1 MRLISEKKLNEI
13 VAFSWLV
20 ASGLLF
26 LCLIS
31 HNPNDIA
38 YLSSQPNTPLDNY
51 VGIAGAYVSW
61 AMLSVIG
68 KGSYFIVGLFVF
80 WALTQWS
87 ERKHLSPWLR
97 ILSCGLFF
105 LASCSTLTLLAGPI
119 VSDQFQVGGI
129 TGYFVAAVLNQ
140 VFGQAAIIVS
150 LALFF
155 LALILATEFM
165 IFTMS
170 LAGINWIQ
178 NHLVETLIDRKEI
191 IMTYIAELKEKR
203 AEIKEPPKP
212 KVKIK
217 GVRVAKATAEEPEDG
232 VLEKAKKSLFR
243 KKTEP
248 KPDEY
253 EDVKVKIKT
262 VKKPPVSKP
271 KATPVVSAGG
281 DYTLPDIN
289 LLVDPVVEGS
299 AADASKLIEEQ
310 SRILDDTMSDFGI
323 DAKVVE
329 AEQGPVITR
338 FELKPGSGV
347 KLQKIT
353 ALQDN
358 IALNLQATSVRIL
371 APIPGKPR
379 IGIEVPNSDKQMVF
393 LKEVLESD
401 EMQAMESTLAFV
413 IGKDA
418 AGAPMIADL
427 DQLPHLLIAG
437 STGSGKTVCMNTIIM
452 SMLYRATPDEVRFIM
467 IDPKMVELIN
477 YNGLP
482 HLLTPVITQTDKV
495 PAVLNWL
502 VSEMDRR
509 YKVLSKSGAREVE
522 IYNERLIEKN
532 LDIENEEDKSQP
544 MPYIVCI
551 IDELA
556 DLMMAQGKEIEF
568 TITRLAQLAR
578 AVGIHMIL
586 ATQRPSV
593 DVITGVIK
601 ANFPARIAFQVTSK
615 VDSRTVLDQNGA
627 DALLGKGDLLYMD
640 PRKSHLTRG
649 QGAWV
654 TDAEINATVDSVKA
668 QKEPVYHEE
677 IAKAAS
683 VKKEEGGK
691 DFRQDT
697 QYVRACEV
705 AVASEQAS
713 VSMLQRKL
721 GLGYTRAA
729 RLVDMMEEDGIVG
742 AYRGSKAREVLMDT
756 EELRAHFLGES
767 EAADDDD
774 EEVEGVEAAVSQVE
788 EDYDDT
794 E

>member
-1 MRLISEKKLNEI
+1 
-13 VAFSWLV
+13 
-20 ASGLLF
+20 
-26 LCLIS
+26 
-31 HNPNDIA
+31 
-38 YLSSQPNTPLDNY
+38 
-51 VGIAGAYVSW
+51 
-61 AMLSVIG
+61 MLSVIG
-68 KGSYFIVGLFVF
+68 KGAYFIVGLFVF

-97 ILSCGLFF
+97 ILSSGLFF
-105 LASCSTLTLLAGPI
+105 LAACSTLTLLAGPV

-129 TGYFVAAVLNQ
+129 TGYFVASVLNQ

-150 LALFF
+150 IALFL

-170 LAGINWIQ
+170 LAGIQWIQ
-178 NHLVETLIDRKEI
+178 NHLVQFLLNQKNQ
-191 IMTYIAELKEKR
+191 MANYLAKLKEKR
-203 AEIKEPPKP
+203 ALKPEPPKVA
-212 KVKIK
+212 VKIK
-217 GVRVAKATAEEPEDG
+217 GMGFDQKNAPETEAK
-232 VLEKAKKSLFR
+232 VQKKAKKSFFG
-243 KKTEP
+243 KASEP
-248 KPDEY
+248 KPDAY

-262 VKKPPVSKP
+262 VKKTPVVKP
-271 KATPVVSAGG
+271 KATPVLSAGG
-281 DYTLPDIN
+281 DYTLPSID

-299 AADASKLIEEQ
+299 AFDAGKLIEEQ

-329 AEQGPVITR
+329 VEQGPVITR

-393 LKEVLESD
+393 LKDILESE
-401 EMQAMESTLAFV
+401 EMLAMDSKLAFV

-418 AGAPMIADL
+418 AGSPMIADL

-467 IDPKMVELIN
+467 VDPKMVELIN

-522 IYNERLIEKN
+522 IYNERLIAKN
-532 LDIENEEDKSQP
+532 LDIEKAEDKSQP

-640 PRKSHLTRG
+640 PRKSHLSRG

-654 TDAEINATVDSVKA
+654 TDGEINKTVDSIKA

-683 VKKEEGGK
+683 VKKDEGGK

-705 AVASEQAS
+705 TVASEMAS

-742 AYRGSKAREVLMDT
+742 PYRGSKAREVLMDT
-756 EELRAHFLGES
+756 EELRAHFLGGQ
-767 EAADDDD
+767 DV
-774 EEVEGVEAAVSQVE
+774 EEDGGQEEVEAAVSQVE

-794 E
+794 ERND